1 MLPGVIREDIMG
13 TQGLRKCCCC
23 GVWFKPHRRN
33 AYHQRYCVKPECRAA
48 SKQASQ
54 RKWSRKNPDYFRGD
68 VHVNRVRAWRR
79 RHPGYWKAKEA
90 CRDLDALQELLIAQG
105 FDPEGVATF
114 RNCLS
119 AEISRPLQDLLD
131 AQNIALVGFASMIC
145 GEALQ
150 EDIAHVLSACYER
163 GRHIGG
169 MVPWMIK
176 PPASAA
182 AGTTDREVK
191 HERTRVDSAAA
202 AAKNTPAVQRGR
214 SPPGP

>member
-1 MLPGVIREDIMG
+1 MG
-13 TQGLRKCCCC
+13 TQGLRKCCHC

-33 AYHQRYCVKPECRAA
+33 AYHQRFCAKPECQAA

-54 RKWSRKNPDYFRGD
+54 RKWNRKNPDYFRGD

-79 RHPGYWKAKEA
+79 RHPGYWKAKGAAGA
-90 CRDLDALQELLIAQG
+90 CQDLDALQELLISQG
-105 FDPEGVATF
+105 FSFEGVAPF
-114 RNCLS
+114 RNCLM

-131 AQNIALVGFASMIC
+131 AQNVTLAGFASLIC
-145 GEALQ
+145 GEPLQ
-150 EDIAHVLSACYER
+150 EDIAHVLRACYER

-169 MVPWMIK
+169 MVPWMNK
-176 PPASAA
+176 PPACAA
-182 AGTTDREVK
+182 TGTTDREVK

-202 AAKNTPAVQRGR
+202 TAKTTPAVQLGR